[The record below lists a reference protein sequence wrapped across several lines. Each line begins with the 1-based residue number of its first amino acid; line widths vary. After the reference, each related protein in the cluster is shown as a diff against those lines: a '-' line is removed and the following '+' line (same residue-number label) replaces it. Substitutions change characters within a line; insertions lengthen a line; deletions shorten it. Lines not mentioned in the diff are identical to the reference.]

1 MPPNKFRRVQKGKI
15 VGKRRPAVKSLD
27 LRKPWVTEGIKAE
40 FGKKDELLKSA
51 KATSSPDDWAK
62 YREQREKCTQVYGAA
77 KLEYIGQ
84 HPEEV
89 RIPQLMPE
97 AQGPPPV
104 NTAPIDYTADV
115 VL

>member
-1 MPPNKFRRVQKGKI
+1 MK
-15 VGKRRPAVKSLD
+15 KRKPVKEID
-27 LRKPWVTEGIKAE
+27 LAKPWVTEAMKAE
-40 FGKKDELLKSA
+40 FVKKDELLKNA
-51 KATSSPDDWAK
+51 KATSNTEDWAK
-62 YREQREKCTQVYGAA
+62 YREQRNKCTQVYGTA

-89 RIPQLMPE
+89 RIPQLMPA

-104 NTAPIDYTADV
+104 NMAPIDYTADV